1 MLGAI
6 VGDIVGSPYEYNNFK
21 RKDFEFFSP
30 NGFVTDDSVLT
41 LAVCH
46 VLCQQSTNL
55 QKAAE
60 KSLMEIAWRYADKD
74 YGGGFRRWMQ
84 QENPTPYNSFGNGAA
99 MRVSPC
105 SIAAKTLHETKAMS
119 YALTSVTH
127 NHPEGLKGAEA
138 AAVAGFL
145 AQNGRTKKAIEQ
157 YINEHY

>member
-6 VGDIVGSPYEYNNFK
+6 VGDIVGSPYEYNNLK

-46 VLCQQSTNL
+46 ALCQQSTNL

-84 QENPTPYNSFGNGAA
+84 QENPTPYNSFGNEWC
-99 MRVSPC
+99 R
-105 SIAAKTLHETKAMS
+105 
-119 YALTSVTH
+119 YACQSMFNSRKNTRRIKSNELRGDLCHSQ
-127 NHPEGLKGAEA
+127 PS
-138 AAVAGFL
+138 
-145 AQNGRTKKAIEQ
+145 GRSQ
-157 YINEHY
+157 RR